1 MSHIPI
7 HSMSIPMFF
16 SFSYPHYP
24 WVQDVASGRPCGID
38 GYNYLRRDGWS
49 CTGAGCL
56 ISKWQYHGDLIC
68 NYRCIIMYMIIM
80 YVFMII
86 IYCIYIY
93 IYTQHNTYIQ
103 IYIYHIYIY
112 ICTYVYTYGV
122 WECTWIYDRHYD
134 IWGRLIVRPL

>member
-7 HSMSIPMFF
+7 HSMSILMFF
-16 SFSYPHYP
+16 FPFSYPHYP

-80 YVFMII
+80 YVFMIVYCMYIHRI
-86 IYCIYIY
+86 IRIFRYTYIIYIY
-93 IYTQHNTYIQ
+93 VRMYTHME
-103 IYIYHIYIY
+103 
-112 ICTYVYTYGV
+112 YGNV
-122 WECTWIYDRHYD
+122 LGYMIATMIFGC
-134 IWGRLIVRPL
+134 G